1 MADTVPTDSFDFVQ
15 RAVAEFVG
23 IIDTLADHLGDDDI
37 RKLILADL
45 GLDPTTGAQLQIPAQ
60 NLDSVRAYLDRT
72 DTNLEAFLAV
82 VDDAIQ
88 IIEAITSF
96 IETASAEPTTED
108 ALRELLFELVMLSSL
123 LQYRYKHPAA
133 LALAETLAI
142 VDYGLENYDLVR
154 LGVDQISRIIDAF
167 TRNVIGLHPL
177 YFWRLGEV
185 VELQT
190 ESHARDMSD
199 AFLLP
204 FAGVLMALIL
214 SDKPTKLTE
223 TEILYGWD
231 VLDPD
236 APAQGDLISNRVLS
250 VDFRAKHTESEK
262 KLLTLEQSLASDLDT
277 RAIPGALR
285 TGLANADHPLGDDA
299 VVVVKQPGKKWLIVD
314 EERFTVRNEGDA
326 LNVFDQPATAEVAR
340 SIGLAFVPRDD
351 GGPGLFLAV
360 GAGSEAELPLSRN
373 WSVKVGGEAPA
384 AVSFFLNFDD
394 IADSQLFGPSD
405 VTLSLSFRKKDEVLP
420 RRAKL
425 PDIEGS
431 DFSFGSFEWTYTLST
446 KKLEWKLV
454 SKNNTLLISG
464 KSSDSFIRRSLPAGE
479 IRADFDLG
487 LALEVLEPSFRFTDG
502 TRAEVVIPLGKEVLG
517 VRIAYITLALTPVGQ
532 GEDTKLGIEVSSSLS
547 IKWGPFTSAI
557 ERIGLAATLPPP
569 KDETGKTDW
578 SEAFRFKPPNGVG
591 FAIDAAAV
599 SGGGFLFFDRDQREY
614 AGILQLRLFER
625 FWLKAIGLI
634 ATRLPDGTDDFSILA
649 IASVEFD
656 PGYQLVWGFT
666 LEGVGL
672 LVGVNRSMVLD
683 TLREGVRN
691 GTLDTILFPDDPV
704 RDAPRL
710 VSSLRGVF
718 PPTRD
723 RHVFGFLLSLSW
735 AGRTNSFDIELG
747 VILEL
752 PPPVRLVILGQAA
765 IFLPTKNLSVVD
777 IRFDIVG
784 IWDQAE
790 KTISVDAA
798 LRDSKVGRFPL
809 TGEMA
814 ARGSW
819 GRERVFIIAAGGV
832 HPSFNP
838 PAALPTL
845 KRLQIALGG
854 GDNPRLRLLGYLAI
868 TSNTF
873 QVGAKAELY
882 AKASG
887 LTLEGWAGVDAL
899 FRFDPFKVVVDFSA
913 GVKISRGSHVLFS
926 LTLEGTLEAFTPVRV
941 QGKVKFKIFFV
952 KFTIPVNL
960 TLGDTRTVIL
970 EAVNVQDEL
979 LAALADRTNW
989 AGELTG
995 GRDLIATVRNAPAE
1009 DAVMV
1014 HPLGSLSVRQQ
1025 VVPLGIDIDV
1035 FRNARPSG
1043 TRRFEITSLSVDG
1056 AAIQHRT
1063 VREFFAPAQFFE
1075 MSDDEKLARP
1085 SFEELAAGTAADSE
1099 AFTHGAAVTSDMK
1112 YETILIDRGQDTVER
1127 FGLYDLSA
1135 LVLEAVATFGAAG
1148 QTSGQTGGAGKY
1160 RVSGLGIGVSEAEW
1174 SVTGVDDLEP
1184 PDGTTF
1190 SGTYT
1195 EALEALRAR
1204 QAERPTETGRLQ
1216 VVGVHERVLP

>member
-1 MADTVPTDSFDFVQ
+1 
-15 RAVAEFVG
+15 
-23 IIDTLADHLGDDDI
+23 
-37 RKLILADL
+37 
-45 GLDPTTGAQLQIPAQ
+45 
-60 NLDSVRAYLDRT
+60 
-72 DTNLEAFLAV
+72 
-82 VDDAIQ
+82 
-88 IIEAITSF
+88 
-96 IETASAEPTTED
+96 
-108 ALRELLFELVMLSSL
+108 MLSSL

-185 VELQT
+185 VELQS

-204 FAGVLMALIL
+204 FAGVLMALVL
-214 SDKPTKLTE
+214 AEKPTKLTE

-231 VLDPD
+231 VLHPE
-236 APAQGDLISNRVLS
+236 APAPGDVISNRILS
-250 VDFRAKHTESEK
+250 LDFKAKHTEPET
-262 KLLTLEQSLASDLDT
+262 KLLTLDQSLAQDLDART
-277 RAIPGALR
+277 IPSAL
-285 TGLANADHPLGDDA
+285 TSGLANAGHPLGAHA
-299 VVVVKQPGKKWLIVD
+299 VVVVKEPTEKWLIVD
-314 EERFTVRNEGDA
+314 EERFTVRKEGEA
-326 LNVFDQPATAEVAR
+326 LIVFDQPATAEVSR
-340 SIGLAFVPRDD
+340 SVGLAFVPRDH

-360 GAGSEAELPLSRN
+360 GAGSEAEFPLNRN
-373 WSVKVGGEAPA
+373 WSVKVGGTATA
-384 AVSFFLNFDD
+384 AVSFFLSFDD

-405 VTLSLSFRKKDEVLP
+405 VTLNLSLRKKDEILP
-420 RRAKL
+420 RRARL
-425 PDIEGS
+425 PDIEDN
-431 DFSFGSFEWTYTLST
+431 DFSLGSFEWTWTLST
-446 KKLEWKLV
+446 KKLECKLV
-454 SKNNTLLISG
+454 SKNNTLRISG
-464 KSSDSFIRRSLPAGE
+464 QSSDSFIRRSLPAGE

-487 LALEVLEPSFRFTDG
+487 LALEMLEPSFRFTDG
-502 TRAEVVIPLGKEVLG
+502 TRVEVVIPLGKDVLG
-517 VRIAYITLALTPVGQ
+517 VRISYLTLALTPVGQ

-569 KDETGKTDW
+569 QDAAGKSDW
-578 SEAFRFKPPNGVG
+578 SEAFRLKPPNGVG
-591 FAIDAAAV
+591 FAIDASAV
-599 SGGGFLFFDRDQREY
+599 SGGGFLFYDRDQREY

-625 FWLKAIGLI
+625 FWLKATGLI
-634 ATRLPDGTDDFSILA
+634 ATRLPDGTEDFSILA

-666 LEGVGL
+666 LEGV
-672 LVGVNRSMVLD
+672 NRTTALQ

-710 VSSLRGVF
+710 ISSLRSVF

-735 AGRTNSFDIELG
+735 AGLKNSFDIELG
-747 VILEL
+747 VVLEL
-752 PPPVRLVILGQAA
+752 PPPVRLVVLGQAA
-765 IFLPTKNLSVVD
+765 IFLPTKKLGVVD

-790 KTISVDAA
+790 KTISLDAA

-819 GRERVFIIAAGGV
+819 GSERVFIVAAGGV
-832 HPSFNP
+832 HPSFDP

-887 LTLEGWAGVDAL
+887 FTLEGWAGVDAL
-899 FRFDPFKVVVDFSA
+899 FQFDPFTVVVDFSA
-913 GVKISRGSHVLFS
+913 GVKISRGSHVLFT
-926 LTLEGTLEAFTPVRV
+926 LTLDGTLEAFTPVRV
-941 QGKVKFKIFFV
+941 HGKVKFKIFFV

-960 TLGDTRTVIL
+960 TLGDTHAAIL

-979 LAALADRTNW
+979 LTALRERTNW
-989 AGELTG
+989 AGELAG
-995 GRDLIATVRNAPAE
+995 GRDLIVTVRNAPAD

-1035 FRNARPSG
+1035 FRSARPSG
-1043 TRRFEITSLSVDG
+1043 AIRFDITSLSVNG
-1056 AAIQHRT
+1056 AAIQRRP
-1063 VREFFAPAQFFE
+1063 VREFFAPAQYFE

-1099 AFTHGAAVTSDMK
+1099 AFTHGAAVTSDMR

-1127 FGLYDLSA
+1127 FGLYDLSPA
-1135 LVLEAVATFGAAG
+1135 VLEAVATFGAAG
-1148 QTSGQTGGAGKY
+1148 QTSGQTGGAAKY
-1160 RVSGLGIGVSEAEW
+1160 RVSGLGIRVSAPEW

-1184 PDGTTF
+1184 PGGTTF
-1190 SGTYT
+1190 RGTYS
-1195 EALEALRAR
+1195 EALEALRTR

>member
-1 MADTVPTDSFDFVQ
+1 MADTVLTDSFDFVQ
-15 RAVAEFVG
+15 RAVAEFVE

-82 VDDAIQ
+82 VDDAVQ

-108 ALRELLFELVMLSSL
+108 ALRELLFELFMLSNL
-123 LQYRYKHPAA
+123 LQYRYKHPAV

-154 LGVDQISRIIDAF
+154 LGFDQISRIIDAF

-177 YFWRLGEV
+177 YFWRLGDV

-214 SDKPTKLTE
+214 SEKPTKLTG

-236 APAQGDLISNRVLS
+236 APAPADVISNRILS
-250 VDFRAKHTESEK
+250 VDFTAKHTEREK
-262 KLLTLEQSLASDLDT
+262 KLLTLDQSLASDLDART
-277 RAIPGALR
+277 VPGALKS
-285 TGLANADHPLGDDA
+285 GLLNAGHPLGDDV

-314 EERFTVRNEGDA
+314 DERFTVRKEGDA

-340 SIGLAFVPRDD
+340 SVGLAFVPRDD
-351 GGPGLFLAV
+351 GGPGLFIAV
-360 GAGSEAELPLSRN
+360 GAGSEAEFPLSRN
-373 WSVKVGGEAPA
+373 WSVKVGGKAPA

-394 IADSQLFGPSD
+394 IADSQFFGPSD
-405 VTLSLSFRKKDEVLP
+405 VTVSLSFRKKDEVLP

-425 PDIEGS
+425 PDIAGS
-431 DFSFGSFEWTYTLST
+431 DFSFGSLEWTFTLST

-454 SKNNTLLISG
+454 SKNNTLRISG
-464 KSSDSFIRRSLPAGE
+464 QSSDSFIRRSLPAGE

-502 TRAEVVIPLGKEVLG
+502 TRVEVVIPLGKEVLG
-517 VRIAYITLALTPVGQ
+517 VRIAYITLALTPIGQ
-532 GEDTKLGIEVSSSLS
+532 GDDTKLGIEVSSALS
-547 IKWGPFTSAI
+547 IKWGPFTSVI

-569 KDETGKTDW
+569 KDETGRTDW

-591 FAIDAAAV
+591 FAIDASAI

-666 LEGVGL
+666 LEGVGV

-704 RDAPRL
+704 RDAPR
-710 VSSLRGVF
+710 VISSLRSVF

-735 AGRTNSFDIELG
+735 AGLKNSFDIELG
-747 VILEL
+747 VILEV
-752 PPPVRLVILGQAA
+752 PPPVRLVIVGQAA
-765 IFLPTKNLSVVD
+765 IFLPTKKLGVVD

-832 HPSFNP
+832 HPSFDP

-868 TSNTF
+868 TANTY

-887 LTLEGWAGVDAL
+887 FTLEGWAGVDAL
-899 FRFDPFKVVVDFSA
+899 FQFDPFKVVVDFSA
-913 GVKISRGSHVLFS
+913 GVKISRGSRVLFS

-941 QGKVKFKIFFV
+941 KGKVRFRIFFV

-960 TLGDTRTVIL
+960 TLGDTRTAIL

-995 GRDLIATVRNAPAE
+995 GRDLIATVRNAPAN

-1035 FRNARPSG
+1035 FRSARPSG
-1043 TRRFEITSLSVDG
+1043 ARRFGITSLSVNG

-1099 AFTHGAAVTSDMK
+1099 AFTHGAAVTSDMT
-1112 YETILIDRGQDTVER
+1112 YETILIDRGRDTVER
-1127 FGLYDLSA
+1127 IGLYDLSA
-1135 LVLEAVATFGAAG
+1135 FVLEAVATFGAAG
-1148 QTSGQTGGAGKY
+1148 QASGQTGGAGKY
-1160 RVSGLGIGVSEAEW
+1160 RVSGLGIRVAKAEW

-1204 QAERPTETGRLQ
+1204 QAEHKTETGRLQ